1 MSYELKSATAL
12 AGEPCSYAGSKLLV
26 RGPARN
32 LTEPYLA
39 FIGGTEVFGRFVERP
54 FVSETEALLDR
65 VCVNLGSVNAGVD
78 SFLSDPDI
86 LEIAGQAETTLL
98 QVLGAQ
104 NISNGY
110 YKVHPRRNDRF
121 LCAHEPLL
129 ELYPEVD
136 FTEYH
141 FNKHLLS
148 ALRSCCTIRY
158 ETVRDHLQDTW
169 VERMGELISAL
180 NGAVT
185 LLWVHYDVDQQA
197 LFGHE
202 PALVDRPMVD
212 ALRARVLGV
221 LEIPVHTARDAA
233 DIDGMFYGQL
243 DLPSAQRMLGP
254 KEHLRIAQQVAQY
267 LQTRLT
273 T

>member
-26 RGPARN
+26 RGPVRN

-54 FVSETEALLDR
+54 FVAKTEEILQQT
-65 VCVNLGSVNAGVD
+65 CVNLGSVNAGVD
-78 SFLSDPDI
+78 SFLKDPDI
-86 LEIAGQAETTLL
+86 LNIARKAQSSVM

-104 NISNGY
+104 NISNSY

-121 LCAHEPLL
+121 LRAHEPLL
-129 ELYPEVD
+129 ELYPEMD

-148 ALRSCCTIRY
+148 ALRSCCTNRY
-158 ETVRDHLQDTW
+158 ETVRDHLQETW
-169 VERMGELISAL
+169 VERMGMLIGAL
-180 NGAVT
+180 EGQVT
-185 LLWVHYDVDQQA
+185 LLWIHYDVDQQA

-212 ALRARVLGV
+212 ALRAQVLGV
-221 LEIPVHTARDAA
+221 VEIPVHTARDAE

-243 DLPSAQRMLGP
+243 DLPSAQRMVGP
-254 KEHLRIAQQVAQY
+254 KEQQRIAEQVARY
-267 LQTRLT
+267 LQPRLAN
-273 T
+273 

>member
-54 FVSETEALLDR
+54 FVAEAETILQR
-65 VCVNLGSVNAGVD
+65 PCVNLGSVNAGVD

-86 LEIAGQAETTLL
+86 LDIARKAEASLV

-121 LCAHEPLL
+121 LCAHEPLRD
-129 ELYPEVD
+129 LYPEMD

-148 ALRSCCTIRY
+148 ALRSCCRTRY
-158 ETVRDHLQDTW
+158 ETVRDHLQETW
-169 VERMGELISAL
+169 VDRMGELIAAL
-180 NGAVT
+180 NGEVT
-185 LLWVHYDVDQQA
+185 LLWIHYDVDHQA

-221 LEIPVHTARDAA
+221 VEIPVHTARDAA

-243 DLPSAQRMLGP
+243 DLPSAQRMVGP
-254 KEHLRIAQQVAQY
+254 KEHVRIAAQVAQY
-267 LQTRLT
+267 LQPRLRN
-273 T
+273 

>member
-26 RGPARN
+26 RGPERD

-39 FIGGTEVFGRFVERP
+39 FVGGTEVFGRFVERP
-54 FVSETEALLDR
+54 FVAETEAILQR
-65 VCVNLGSVNAGVD
+65 TCVNLGSVNAGVD
-78 SFLSDPDI
+78 SFVSDADI
-86 LEIAGQAETTLL
+86 LEIARKAEMSLV

-104 NISNGY
+104 NISNEY

-129 ELYPEVD
+129 DLYPEMD

-148 ALRSCCTIRY
+148 ALKSCCTNRY
-158 ETVRDHLQDTW
+158 ETVRDHLQESW
-169 VERMGELISAL
+169 VARMGELIGSL
-180 NGAVT
+180 DGQVT
-185 LLWVHYDVDQQA
+185 LLWIHYDVGQQA
-197 LFGHE
+197 VFGQE

-212 ALRARVLGV
+212 ALRARVLGIV
-221 LEIPVHTARDAA
+221 EIPVHTARDAA

-243 DLPSAQRMLGP
+243 DLPSAQLMVGP
-254 KEHLRIAQQVAQY
+254 KEHQRIAVQLAQY
-267 LQTRLT
+267 LQSRLQD
-273 T
+273 

>member
-26 RGPARN
+26 RGPARD

-39 FIGGTEVFGRFVERP
+39 FIGGTEVFGRFVEVP
-54 FVSETEALLDR
+54 FVAEAEAQLGQT
-65 VCVNLGSVNAGVD
+65 CVNLGSVNAGVD
-78 SFLSDPDI
+78 SFLSDDA
-86 LEIAGQAETTLL
+86 LLGIAHGAETTVL

-121 LCAHEPLL
+121 LCAHAPLR
-129 ELYPEVD
+129 ELYPEID

-141 FNKHLLS
+141 FNKHLLG
-148 ALRSCCTIRY
+148 ALRSCCKTRY
-158 ETVRDHLQDTW
+158 ETVRDHLQSTW
-169 VERMGELISAL
+169 IDRMGELIAEIEG
-180 NGAVT
+180 NVV
-185 LLWVHYDVDQQA
+185 LLWVQYDLDQQS

-212 ALRARVLGV
+212 SLRAQVDGV
-221 LEIPVHTARDAA
+221 IEIPVHTAREAA
-233 DIDGMFYGQL
+233 DIEGMFYGQM
-243 DLPSAQRMLGP
+243 DLASAQRMIGP
-254 KEHLRIAQQVAQY
+254 KEHQRIAAELVRYFQNS
-267 LQTRLT
+267 
-273 T
+273 